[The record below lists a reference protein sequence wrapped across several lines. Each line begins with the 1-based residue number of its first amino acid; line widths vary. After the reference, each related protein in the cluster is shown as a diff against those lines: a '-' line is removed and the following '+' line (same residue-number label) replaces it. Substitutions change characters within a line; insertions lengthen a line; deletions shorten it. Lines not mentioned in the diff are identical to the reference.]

1 MFDIYAGQPLM
12 GAFDVRQT
20 ARLVAR
26 YHYVE
31 AQLMRVMA
39 GKLASLPEW
48 EVKCLLGLHLWH
60 DSLHANDM
68 LARLVDLRWPRKAPR
83 VHSTFATLVATNA
96 VAAICPEPSGP
107 VTAAVLAIGGGWT
120 ILP

>member
-26 YHYVE
+26 YHYIE

-60 DSLHANDM
+60 DSLHAHDL
-68 LARLVDLRWPRKAPR
+68 LARLVELRWPRKAALNPGA
-83 VHSTFATLVATNA
+83 ATLALMALLDETPDTPA
-96 VAAICPEPSGP
+96 
-107 VTAAVLAIGGGWT
+107 LLIGR
-120 ILP
+120 